1 MALQVY
7 LGRGRLTLS
16 TRLATTYLGLSAY
29 CSPTSTPTSQ
39 IKMAKTAAAYSKKAS
54 YFGKKI
60 AQCVQEKGVSVESNR
75 ELGNLIR
82 EAKAVGVRTDVV
94 DRNIKKAIEKP
105 SDFKEL
111 TQVDLK

>member
-1 MALQVY
+1 
-7 LGRGRLTLS
+7 
-16 TRLATTYLGLSAY
+16 
-29 CSPTSTPTSQ
+29 
-39 IKMAKTAAAYSKKAS
+39 MAKTAAAYSKKAS

-60 AQCVQEKGVSVESNR
+60 AQCVQEKGASVESNR

-111 TQVDLK
+111 T